1 MFPNNSSV
9 TRPQPLPY
17 SPARTGLLRRLSIGT
32 MRRLRL
38 PQFPAPP
45 SVFSNVGPGGLVVDF
60 AIRSPRPGSPR
71 PARLGVVVRFHP
83 FRCLVHKG
91 TCGSPKFPENPIV
104 PLPCSQTP
112 VKPWC
117 LAFTAPRY
125 CPRHRDEEGLNNIAA
140 FGALSH
146 GLSTGGL
153 RFVPPSLATT
163 QNSLPG
169 VGQPFPGGIPVYP
182 LSSVGKFQPF
192 GFPFPWALLGATQFR
207 LFPLHCVTA
216 QEYPTLADN

>member
-1 MFPNNSSV
+1 M
-9 TRPQPLPY
+9 T
-17 SPARTGLLRRLSIGT
+17 SP
-32 MRRLRL
+32 
-38 PQFPAPP
+38 
-45 SVFSNVGPGGLVVDF
+45 
-60 AIRSPRPGSPR
+60 IRSSRPGSPQ

-83 FRCLVHKG
+83 FRCSVHKG

-140 FGALSH
+140 FGALSP
-146 GLSTGGL
+146 GLSTGCL

-169 VGQPFPGGIPVYP
+169 GGRPFPGGIPVYP
-182 LSSVGKFQPF
+182 LSSGGKFPPL
-192 GFPFPWALLGATQFR
+192 GFLFPWALLGATPFL
-207 LFPLHCVTA
+207 LFPAPFQHSSFQIFSCPPVPTPPFSP
-216 QEYPTLADN
+216 QTLAFSLHPRLLPSCPMNVAVPRALC